1 MNQPSPTK
9 TNILIQRTEQW
20 SLKGKVWGG
29 KMGKKGLTIWCQMAT
44 KLLVASTLQGIQN
57 SKESIVPMKLT

>member
-29 KMGKKGLTIWCQMAT
+29 KMGKKGLTIW
-44 KLLVASTLQGIQN
+44 
-57 SKESIVPMKLT
+57 